1 MTYRPPVNDILSAM
15 THIAGLNEAVAAGL
29 YGDLDLDFVRSIL
42 DEAGKFAADKLAPLN
57 RTGDKSGALW
67 TQEGVKTAPGWIEA
81 YAAFVEGGWNS
92 VAGPQAHGGMGL
104 PEVVNL
110 ACIEM
115 WNSANMGFGLCPLLT
130 IGAIHALEAHGSE
143 ALKAIYLDKM
153 IAGTWTGT
161 MNLTEPQS
169 GSDLSTLRAK
179 AEPMGDGTY
188 RIKGQK
194 IYISYGDHDLTENI
208 IHLVLARLPDAP
220 AGTRGISLFLVP
232 KFLVNADGS
241 LGARNDAFCA
251 SIEHKLGLHAS
262 PTCTMVFGDQ
272 QGAVGYLVGEENRGL
287 NCMFTMMNS
296 ARLAV
301 GVQGVAVAEGATQK
315 ALAFAQERKQG
326 KAQGRS
332 EASAA
337 IIHHADVQ
345 RMLLTM
351 KSLTQASRG
360 ICMLTAACLDRAH
373 LAKDAQALNRASLLT
388 PIAKAFSTDN
398 ANEVASLGV
407 QVHGGMG
414 YVEETG
420 AAQYLRDARILAIYE
435 GTNGIQALDLVQRK
449 LPLDGGAL
457 VTQEINRLRER
468 VAAIPSDA
476 AYGYGATADLL
487 GQAVESLAAA
497 TAYLTSAAPGAIMAG
512 ATAYLRLFGLA
523 LGGVC
528 LVDMALG
535 AQGAHDHDSRIA
547 MARFFAEH
555 IATAAPGLATS
566 IIQGADAISLQG
578 LM

>member
-1 MTYRPPVNDILSAM
+1 MTYSPPVNDILSAM
-15 THIAGLNEAVAAGL
+15 TDVAGLNASVETGL

-57 RTGDKSGALW
+57 RIGDKSGAVL
-67 TQEGVKTAPGWIEA
+67 TEGGVKTAPGWIEA
-81 YAAFVEGGWNS
+81 YRQFVEGGWNS
-92 VAGPQAHGGMGL
+92 VAGPLAYGGMGL

-130 IGAIHALEAHGSE
+130 IGAIHALEAHGSD
-143 ALKAIYLDKM
+143 ALKAIYLENM

-179 AEPMGDGTY
+179 AEPARDGTY

-232 KFLVNADGS
+232 KFLVNDDGS

-251 SIEHKLGLHAS
+251 SIEHKLGIHAS
-262 PTCTMVFGDQ
+262 PTCTMVFGDKG
-272 QGAVGYLVGEENRGL
+272 GAIGYLVGQENRGL

-326 KAQGRS
+326 KAPGRS

-337 IIHHADVQ
+337 IIHHADIQ

-373 LAKDAQALNRASLLT
+373 LAKDTQALNRASLLT

-414 YVEETG
+414 YVEDTG

-449 LPLDGGAL
+449 LPLEGGAL
-457 VTQEINRLRER
+457 VTQEINRLRAS
-468 VAAIPSDA
+468 VSAIPADA

-497 TAYLTSAAPGAIMAG
+497 TEHLKSAAPGAILAG

-528 LVDMALG
+528 LFEM
-535 AQGAHDHDSRIA
+535 AQGSEGTQTQDSRIA
-547 MARFFAEH
+547 LARFYAEH